1 MRGRLLTRAAV
12 AALGLALASCAPH
25 LVHPPSLDRD
35 DRRARY
41 VSREAERIARATAVE
56 AQAVLW
62 VELDRGNLPGAQA
75 RLVLASPDAFRVR
88 VQSMFGTF
96 IDLGGRGDSLTAYLP
111 PRRVGMEVDAT
122 LDSLGVREPGALFF
136 RALSGTWRP
145 PAAAWQDA
153 AWRDS
158 LLALRWLEDADT
170 LEMAV
175 GSGGLPA
182 WVSLSRPDGFVG
194 RAVYR
199 GWDQG
204 SGVAWPNWME
214 LEDPRGSFRVT
225 CKLQNLQFPERS
237 NPARLLVALPG
248 DAERITMSQLKRAIE
263 RAGIF

>member
-1 MRGRLLTRAAV
+1 MRRVHLARAAV
-12 AALGLALASCAPH
+12 ATLGLALASCAPH

-41 VSREAERIARATAVE
+41 VARETERGARAMAVE

-88 VQSMFGTF
+88 VQSMFGTL
-96 IDLGGRGDSLTAYLP
+96 IDLGGRGDSLTAYMP
-111 PRRVGMEVDAT
+111 PRRVGMELDAT

-136 RALSGTWRP
+136 RALSGTWAP
-145 PAAAWQDA
+145 PASAWQDA
-153 AWRDS
+153 VWRDS
-158 LLALRWLEDADT
+158 LLAVRWLEEADT

-194 RAVYR
+194 RALYR

-204 SGVAWPNWME
+204 SGLAWPNWIE
-214 LEDPRGSFRVT
+214 LEDPRGSFKVT
-225 CKLQNLQFPERS
+225 CKLQNLQFPRYS
-237 NPARLLVALPG
+237 DPARLVVALPSG
-248 DAERITMSQLKRAIE
+248 AERITMDQLKRAIE